1 MNEDILYVLLQAE
14 NEYQSAMKNAVKEA
28 EDYADGLRN
37 KQAAYIEELKQ
48 NWHLFEVSENE
59 KLEKMLFDDE
69 QRLEAKTA
77 DLKEQLRIS
86 QKKKADLISE
96 RLKEEVLSLYGNR

>member
-1 MNEDILYVLLQAE
+1 LNEDILYVLLQAE

-48 NWHLFEVSENE
+48 NWHLFEASEIE
-59 KLEKMLFDDE
+59 KLEKRLFDDE
-69 QRLEAKTA
+69 QKLEVRAA
-77 DLKEQLRIS
+77 ELKEQLKIS
-86 QKKKADLISE
+86 QKKKADMISE
-96 RLKEEVLSLYGNR
+96 RLKKEVLSLYGNR